1 VSAHDAVMGLGTC
14 AADKVEIAALRDRA
28 RELEGIAHG
37 RRIHVPPLGG
47 ITATAEHLVLGVR
60 PERWLILAAPAAPGA
75 AASAWQAACAGIA
88 ATIDLSSALCAFHLT
103 GPEVPQMLARGCRLD
118 LRPDVFREWGT
129 AATSIAQVPVTLAA
143 LPWGWLLLTPA
154 TLAQHFH
161 EWLVAVG
168 KPFGL
173 KSQPDLTLGV
183 LLAEHAASRVP
194 EPSSESAR

>member
-1 VSAHDAVMGLGTC
+1 MMELGTC

-37 RRIHVPPLGG
+37 RRVHLPPLGG

-60 PERWLILAAPAAPGA
+60 PERWLILTAPAAPGA
-75 AASAWQAACAGIA
+75 AASAWQAACAGIG

-118 LRPDVFREWGT
+118 LRPEIFREWGT
-129 AATSIAQVPVTLAA
+129 AATVIAQVPVTLAA

-173 KSQPDLTLGV
+173 KPRPDLTLDV
-183 LLAEHAASRVP
+183 LLGRAAHGSL
-194 EPSSESAR
+194 SEKAITNVGEKFRR